1 MVCETMPSESSSSR
15 TLPIWWSSQDTDAKY
30 ACRASRATGSGSGVV
45 TLSGHTPPVELLKK
59 EWAIHATPGMSGGGS
74 LFAAST

>member
-45 TLSGHTPPVELLKK
+45 TLGGHTPL
-59 EWAIHATPGMSGGGS
+59 SS
-74 LFAAST
+74 C